1 MLSGFENLRPN
12 VATGQRV
19 SAPLGAVAAVPQPAA
34 IGARADDSGLRQSQA
49 EQREDAD
56 DRRDE
61 QAVESTVAI
70 DPTITN
76 GETPPPETVAVP
88 EAAVDEPL
96 PAEAL
101 PDTAAEVAAED
112 AQLPEDAQSPE
123 DGPPSSDDAPIAESA
138 PPPESETAEAE
149 AEAPPPAPRA
159 VAFLEPDSSEMM
171 AAHRAYAA
179 SLELAG
185 TRTAAIPAG
194 AVLDGT
200 V

>member
-12 VATGQRV
+12 IATGQRV
-19 SAPLGAVAAVPQPAA
+19 SAPLGAVAAVPEPAA

-49 EQREDAD
+49 EQRDDAD
-56 DRRDE
+56 DRPDE
-61 QAVESTVAI
+61 PPAEATMPVATIAV
-70 DPTITN
+70 DPSITN
-76 GETPPPETVAVP
+76 GETPPPEPAP
-88 EAAVDEPL
+88 EAAVGEP
-96 PAEAL
+96 PPAAEAL
-101 PDTAAEVAAED
+101 PDAAAEVAAED
-112 AQLPEDAQSPE
+112 AQSPEE
-123 DGPPSSDDAPIAESA
+123 DGPPPSDDAQIAESA
-138 PPPESETAEAE
+138 PPPESETAETE

-159 VAFLEPDSSEMM
+159 VALLEPDSSEMM

-185 TRTAAIPAG
+185 TRSAAIPAG